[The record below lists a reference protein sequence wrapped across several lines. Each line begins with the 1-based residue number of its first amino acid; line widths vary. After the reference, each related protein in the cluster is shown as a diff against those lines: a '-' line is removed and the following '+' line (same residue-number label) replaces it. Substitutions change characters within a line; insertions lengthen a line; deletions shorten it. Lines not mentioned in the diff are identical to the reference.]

1 MSGDELTRFRREI
14 DEIDRTWVLTLARRF
29 EITEAVGNLKRREG
43 LPAGDPL
50 RESRQIEALRDLAGK
65 NGLDP
70 DLVEQLF
77 RMITDRVRARHRELG
92 AG

>member
-29 EITEAVGNLKRREG
+29 EITEAVGNLKQREG

-50 RESRQIEALRDLAGK
+50 RESRQVEALRDLAGK